1 MWFYWVALA
10 TGLIILLAGGLVFC
24 MRRPPGLGGCFILGW
39 AFQVILSLP
48 AGIWQAMTGW
58 GYLTPHITA
67 LAWLPFMGWP
77 FNAAGLSVR
86 AFAVGL
92 RSHWG
97 NDPSMY
103 FAAMIAQGSVVAVL
117 FTWRYSDRRT
127 VRDPILIAL
136 AVLFLMNSLL
146 NVQWEWLPPG

>member
-1 MWFYWVALA
+1 MWPYWVALA
-10 TGLIILLAGGLVFC
+10 TGPVILLATGLVFR

-39 AFQVILSLP
+39 GFQVILSLP
-48 AGIWQAMTGW
+48 AGIWQALTGW
-58 GYLTPHITA
+58 GFLSFHATA

-92 RSHWG
+92 HSHWG
-97 NDPSMY
+97 SDPGMY
-103 FAAMIAQGSVVAVL
+103 FSAVMAQGFVVAVL
-117 FTWRYSDRRT
+117 FAWRYSERRT
-127 VRDPILIAL
+127 VQDPILIAL
-136 AVLFLMNSLL
+136 AALFLANSLL